1 MVSDGVGVLGW
12 GFLLLLWG
20 VGVLFCFVLFVEG
33 SGQWISLVDLACDD
47 DGLGAKD

>member
-1 MVSDGVGVLGW
+1 MGLVFW
-12 GFLLLLWG
+12 GGGFCCCCGEWG
-20 VGVLFCFVLFVEG
+20 FCFVLFVEG